1 MLKRLL
7 DWLAEPSVH
16 REIIAWLMF
25 VIALMAVFILWTLTR
40 PEHTRTLYQTVDVP
54 VAAKPLPALAQVA
67 KAPVKLANCTVQ
79 VYAKAAKPHVSLPEN
94 LAKDANVVVADA
106 TEVKADDHPTEV
118 VETLNA
124 ATGTTEMVVTRR
136 PLPWLSFDRHYE
148 IGAYAGYVNSLLQG
162 TLEVRADLLQTKA
175 LHYIVKAELHQ
186 PFATSLP
193 ASADVEAGI
202 AYRF

>member
-7 DWLAEPSVH
+7 DWLAQPKVH
-16 REIIAWLMF
+16 QEIIAWLMF
-25 VIALMAVFILWTLTR
+25 VIALLAVFVIYQVTR
-40 PEHTRTLYQTVDVP
+40 PEHGRTLYQTVNVP

-67 KAPVKLANCTVQ
+67 KEPVKLTNCTVQ
-79 VYAKAAKPHVSLPEN
+79 VYAKAAKHHVSLPEN
-94 LAKDANVVVADA
+94 LAKDDNVMVADA
-106 TEVKADDHPTEV
+106 TEVAADDHPTEV
-118 VETLNA
+118 AETVNA
-124 ATGTTEMVVTRR
+124 QTGATEMVVTRK
-136 PLPWLSFDRHYE
+136 PLPWLAFDRRYE

-162 TLEVRADLLQTKA
+162 TLEVRADLMQTKA

-186 PFATSLP
+186 PINTALP